1 MTASHVLRIFKD
13 PQIKRFSTNMIHHG
27 KDAKFCDF
35 LYSFHRI
42 LFCFWHKVSAYLKE
56 SNPGVKYSY
65 YMVIFPRIVSLQML

>member
-1 MTASHVLRIFKD
+1 
-13 PQIKRFSTNMIHHG
+13 MIHHG

-42 LFCFWHKVSAYLKE
+42 LFCFWNKVSAYLKE